1 MYYLGADASSALLAG
16 ERVAAV
22 HSDTPPLDSN
32 TKLSAETSSAE
43 NAQSQGQGQG
53 DVGEIELEDTSENL
67 RPGIVHRLDKGTS
80 GVLLAGKTNAAVTA
94 LSELFATRQ
103 VEKLSSSCLVVLLLL
118 LHLLLLLVLLTTT
131 QNPSPDLGISAFR
144 CPDVVFSLL
153 FCRWKRL
160 TQLYA
165 WDTQDTPALTSPS
178 LGHQRTAKPCAWLL
192 KIVRVAP
199 LAATCVQ

>member
-94 LSELFATRQ
+94 LSKLFATRQ
-103 VEKLSSSCLVVLLLL
+103 VEKLSSSCLIVLLLLLLVLVLLVLVLVLVLLLLVVLLLL

-144 CPDVVFSLL
+144 CPDVFFPFFFAGGKDLRS
-153 FCRWKRL
+153 CMRG
-160 TQLYA
+160 
-165 WDTQDTPALTSPS
+165 TP
-178 LGHQRTAKPCAWLL
+178 RT
-192 KIVRVAP
+192 R
-199 LAATCVQ
+199 QH